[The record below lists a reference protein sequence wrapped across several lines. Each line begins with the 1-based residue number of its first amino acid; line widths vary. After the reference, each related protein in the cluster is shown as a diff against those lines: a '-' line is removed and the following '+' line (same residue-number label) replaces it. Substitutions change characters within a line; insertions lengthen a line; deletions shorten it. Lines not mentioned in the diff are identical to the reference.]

1 MELKQCDSVEK
12 VYKRSEL
19 TVKILKFVVRHVTE
33 LPFWMWISF
42 QVALLLF
49 GAIVCSPW
57 WMAKWL
63 YYWSH
68 DNLPEFNR
76 QLENAIYWENN

>member
-1 MELKQCDSVEK
+1 VELEQFDPVEK
-12 VYKRSEL
+12 VPKRSEL
-19 TVKILKFVVRHVTE
+19 MMKVLKFVVRLVTE
-33 LPFWMWISF
+33 LPFWIWISF
-42 QVALLLF
+42 QIALLLF
-49 GAIVCSPW
+49 GTIVCSPW

-76 QLENAIYWENN
+76 QLENAIYSENN